1 MTTIRLANLLEP
13 DEFSLEIERIA
24 GSDDAFAR
32 TVTSEKVQKTGLHLT
47 GFLDHHHPERLQLLG
62 KAEISYLESAGS
74 GHEADLER
82 LLRSGVL
89 GFVITSRLPVP
100 EILRRVCEK
109 MDVPLLRTA
118 HDTTVFV
125 QRVSR
130 KLEEALSERTTVH
143 GVLVDVFGIGI
154 LLIGKSGI
162 GKSECA
168 LDLVLNGHRF
178 IADDVVEIMKRP
190 PANLIGMG
198 SAVLQHHMEIR
209 GLGILNMRE
218 LFGISSI
225 RERKKIE
232 LVVQLVE
239 WKAEQDYDRL
249 GVEEKFHELMGVKI
263 PLLII
268 PVTPGRNMTAILEV
282 AARNQMLK
290 QRGIYSAREFE
301 ERLIRRIAD
310 RKPGAG
316 TADEDIE

>member
-1 MTTIRLANLLEP
+1 MIKLSDLLEP
-13 DEFSLEIERIA
+13 DEFSLDLERCA
-24 GSDDAFAR
+24 GSDAAFSR
-32 TVTSEKVQKTGLHLT
+32 PITSAKVQKTGLHLT
-47 GFLDHHHPERLQLLG
+47 GFLEHHHPERLQLLG
-62 KAEISYLESAGS
+62 KAEISFLEAAGP
-74 GHEADLER
+74 GHAEDLEK
-82 LLRSGVL
+82 LLKGGVL
-89 GFVITSRLPVP
+89 AFVITSRNAVPPV
-100 EILRRVCEK
+100 LKQVCERN
-109 MDVPLLRTA
+109 DVPLLRTG

-130 KLEEALSERTTVH
+130 KLEDTLSERTTIH

-154 LLIGKSGI
+154 LLVGKSGI

-178 IADDVVEIMKRP
+178 IADDVVEIIKVP

-198 SAVLQHHMEIR
+198 SDILRHHMEIR

-232 LVVQLVE
+232 LVVQLVD
-239 WKAEQDYDRL
+239 WKTDQDYDRL
-249 GVEEKFHELMGVKI
+249 GLDEKFHELMSVKI
-263 PLLII
+263 PMLTI

-301 ERLIRRIAD
+301 ERLVKRISERSAV
-310 RKPGAG
+310 RG
-316 TADEDIE
+316 TMDEDIE

>member
-24 GSDDAFAR
+24 GSEDAFSR
-32 TVTSEKVQKTGLHLT
+32 IVTSEKVQKTGLHLT

-74 GHEADLER
+74 SHEADLER

-100 EILRRVCEK
+100 DVLRRGCEK

-310 RKPGAG
+310 RKQAPGG
-316 TADEDIE
+316 GDEDIE

>member
-1 MTTIRLANLLEP
+1 MIRLSDLLEQ
-13 DEFSLEIERIA
+13 DEFSLALERCA
-24 GSDDAFAR
+24 GTDAAFAR
-32 TVTSEKVQKTGLHLT
+32 PVTSAKFQKTGLHLT
-47 GFLDHHHPERLQLLG
+47 GFLEHHHAERLQLLG
-62 KAEISYLESAGS
+62 KAEISFLESTGPR
-74 GHEADLER
+74 HQENLQR
-82 LLRSGVL
+82 LVESGVL
-89 GFVITSRLPVP
+89 AFVVTSGNPVP
-100 EILRRVCEK
+100 AVLQEVCERL
-109 MDVPLLRTA
+109 DVPLLRTN

-130 KLEEALSERTTVH
+130 RLEEALSERTTVH

-178 IADDVVEIMKRP
+178 IADDVVEIIKVLP
-190 PANLIGMG
+190 NNLIGMG
-198 SAVLQHHMEIR
+198 SEILRHHMEIR

-232 LVVQLVE
+232 LVAQLVD
-239 WKAEQDYDRL
+239 WKSDHDYDRL
-249 GVEEKFHELMGVKI
+249 GIDEKFHELMDVRI
-263 PLLII
+263 PMLTI

-301 ERLIRRIAD
+301 ERLVKRISERTTIASNV
-310 RKPGAG
+310 
-316 TADEDIE
+316 DEDIE